1 MWPSCSA
8 ASFRPGAWTGRAAVR
23 LLIAAVVVSAGAA
36 CRGSSPVLTRLLE
49 ARRLASELHVAFTK
63 ASEASS
69 RAVMASSDDA
79 SAAAADEAKR
89 ARQDAEHSLGA
100 LQPVLESLGYQ
111 ADVRYIGEF
120 KPRFEEYRRLDDEI
134 LTLAVENSNIKA
146 QRIAFGPA
154 RKAAEEFKTALEA
167 SVRGV
172 AKDRCRAE
180 LLAARAYGALLQIQ
194 ALQAPH
200 IAETEDSV
208 MTRIESDMRAADA
221 VARKALEELKGGA
234 GTPAGPQLGAAAAAL
249 DSFIARNQEIVVL
262 SRRNSNVRSLAL
274 SLGRKRTITAQ
285 CEDQLRALEQ
295 ALAEHA
301 FNATR

>member
-23 LLIAAVVVSAGAA
+23 LLVAAVVVSAGAA

-89 ARQDAEHSLGA
+89 ARQDAAHSLGA

-111 ADVRYIGEF
+111 ADVRYLGEF
-120 KPRFEEYRRLDDEI
+120 KTRFEEYRRLDDEI

-154 RKAAEEFKTALEA
+154 GKAAEELRTSLEA
-167 SVRGV
+167 SVRGG

-208 MTRIESDMRAADA
+208 MTRVEGEMRSAEA
-221 VARKALEELKGGA
+221 VARNALEELKNA
-234 GTPAGPQLGAAAAAL
+234 AGPAAGPHVVAATAAL
-249 DSFIARNQEIVVL
+249 DGFIARNNEIVAL

-274 SLGRKRTITAQ
+274 SLGRKRTVAAQ
-285 CEDQLRALEQ
+285 CQEALAALDQ
-295 ALAEHA
+295 ALAKHQ
-301 FNATR
+301 FSATR